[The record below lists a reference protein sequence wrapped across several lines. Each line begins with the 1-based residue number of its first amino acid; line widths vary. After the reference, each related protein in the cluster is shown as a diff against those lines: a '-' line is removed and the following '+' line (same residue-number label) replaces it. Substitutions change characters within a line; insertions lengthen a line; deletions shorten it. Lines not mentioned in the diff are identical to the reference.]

1 MAKLKKL
8 FTPRRPISKLS
19 YIVLALSTFIVFL
32 SAWSILTYT
41 GIIKPLFLPS
51 PSSIAKTTVE
61 LFTKFD
67 LFLHIRVSIYRVFM
81 GFILAAALGIPLGI
95 FMGTYKIVEALAEPL
110 NDFIRYMPV
119 VAFIPLT
126 ILWIGIGDAQKI
138 AIIFIGTFFQLVLLV
153 SDSVSAVQN
162 EFLETSYTLG
172 ISKWL
177 TVWKVLVPASFP
189 SIFNNLRVCM
199 GWAWSYLVVA
209 ELVAASKGIGFMI
222 IKSQRFLQTGNVI
235 SGIIIVGILGLIFD
249 YIFKLAYN
257 ILFPWAQK
265 RVA

>member
-1 MAKLKKL
+1 ME
-8 FTPRRPISKLS
+8 
-19 YIVLALSTFIVFL
+19 
-32 SAWSILTYT
+32 TYLV
-41 GIIKPLFLPS
+41 LFLLAG
-51 PSSIAKTTVE
+51 IVAMDTTSGPQILLSE
-61 LFTKFD
+61 PL
-67 LFLHIRVSIYRVFM
+67 VSCS
-81 GFILAAALGIPLGI
+81 ALGLLFGNPETGL
-95 FMGTYKIVEALAEPL
+95 ML
-110 NDFIRYMPV
+110 
-119 VAFIPLT
+119 
-126 ILWIGIGDAQKI
+126 
-138 AIIFIGTFFQLVLLV
+138 GTFFQLVLLV